1 MKTDKQLYELFSAQP
16 LWIFELTGLKPPG
29 RCELQSI
36 VLKAIEQQA
45 DAVVVPELIDEPLT
59 VVEFQFQDD
68 PQIYTRVAIEMALVQ
83 QQQSMRLVQGVI
95 FFRFPKHDPQTAP
108 WSQII
113 HSYSLGGML
122 ESLAERSPEHP
133 LVAVFQPVLQSSEQ
147 ALAAHAA
154 DYYHQIRVSDAA
166 ETLKQTM
173 LDVFV
178 NWLEQRL
185 RDKGKEEIEQ
195 MLLGELPD
203 LRDTASGR
211 DLINIGRR
219 EGRNEGISEGI
230 RGVLLSI
237 IEERFGVVS
246 KELHDRIDHTES
258 IDTLKRL
265 VQQVVKIESLDE
277 LKW

>member
-1 MKTDKQLYELFSAQP
+1 
-16 LWIFELTGLKPPG
+16 
-29 RCELQSI
+29 
-36 VLKAIEQQA
+36 
-45 DAVVVPELIDEPLT
+45 
-59 VVEFQFQDD
+59 
-68 PQIYTRVAIEMALVQ
+68 
-83 QQQSMRLVQGVI
+83 MRLVQGVI
-95 FFRFPKHDPQTAP
+95 FFRYPKHDPQTAP

-113 HSYSLGGML
+113 HSYSLGDML
-122 ESLAERSPEHP
+122 ESLAERSPAHP

-173 LDVFV
+173 RDIFV

-185 RDKGKEEIEQ
+185 RDKDKEEIEK

-219 EGRNEGISEGI
+219 EGRHEGI
-230 RGVLLSI
+230 RDVLLSI
-237 IEERFGVVS
+237 IEERFGVVP
-246 KELHDRIDHTES
+246 KELKERIDHTES

-265 VQQVVKIESLDE
+265 VQQVVKIESLDD